1 MALDLFKH
9 NLDAYNRAVAM
20 LAETGKAAVIHP
32 TGTGKSFIGFKLCED
47 NPDKTICWLSPSDYI
62 FKTQLENLAE
72 VSDGWQPE
80 NIKFFTYAKLMN
92 MSESEIAEIQPYALV
107 IDEYHRTGA
116 VGWGKGIDTLL
127 KLYPN
132 VLMLGLSATNI
143 RYLDNQHD
151 MAEELFDG
159 NIASEMTLGE
169 AIVRGILNAP
179 KYVLSVFSYEKE
191 LEKYEKS
198 VSRINNTTMREVAD
212 EYLNALRRTIENAD
226 GLDEIFSK
234 HMENRTGKYIVF
246 CSCYDTMAECMG
258 YVSKWFGKVD
268 KEPKVYSV
276 YSGDAGSSKSFK
288 DYVNDTDESHLRLL
302 FCIDALNEGIHID
315 DISGVILFRPT
326 ISPIVYK
333 QQIGRTLSAN
343 KKTTPVIFDVVNNI
357 ENLYSIDGIRNEM
370 EAAITYYRYNGNG
383 EEIVTDHFTV
393 IDEVADCR
401 QLFDE
406 LEGVLS
412 RSWDYM
418 YEEAKKYY
426 QEHGSLVFPRSYY
439 KNYGTSLMNWVALQR
454 DIRNGTA
461 QGELTE
467 KQIELLD
474 EIGMRWESRAD
485 LSWNKNFSAYKEYVE
500 NGGSLKV
507 SNDFVYKGVELGRW
521 LAMIRRYRKSGIRSE
536 LFTEEREKAL
546 EQVGIIWDHIDF
558 IWEQNYAAAL
568 DYYRIHGD
576 LEVSNRTVWNGVK
589 LGLWLSDLRKSSR
602 KLTDDQIKR
611 LDAIGM
617 RWKSKAALAWD
628 RGYEEAKK
636 YADEHGAA
644 DASIHYVTSEG
655 YKLGIFLGKCR
666 EKYGKGKLS
675 QDKIDMLN
683 KIGMV
688 WNKSRANEWDSCFRL
703 LEKYYYEHGD
713 LNIPPTYVE
722 DGVWLNKWLNEQK
735 HIYKGKRKGKSLS
748 EEQINKLRSLG
759 FKGMTIKEE
768 RWEENYKALKTFY
781 DEHGHSKIPIA
792 MKTEAR
798 VDLYSWITSQKHLYK
813 VGKMSSDR
821 IEKLRAVGIIWE

>member
-1 MALDLFKH
+1 MALDLYKH
-9 NLDAYNRAVAM
+9 NLDAYNNAIAM

-72 VSDGWQPE
+72 VSGGWQPE

-92 MSESEIAEIQPYALV
+92 MSQSEIDEIKPYAVV
-107 IDEYHRTGA
+107 IDEYHRAGA
-116 VGWGKGIDTLL
+116 VGWSKGIETLL
-127 KLYPN
+127 KLNPN

-143 RYLDNQHD
+143 RYLDNQRD
-151 MAEELFDG
+151 MADELFDG

-246 CSCYDTMAECMG
+246 CSCYDTMTECMG

-276 YSGDAGSSKSFK
+276 YSGDAGSSKSFS
-288 DYVNDTDESHLRLL
+288 DFVNDNDDSHLRLL

-315 DISGVILFRPT
+315 DISGVVLFRPT

-357 ENLYSIDGIRNEM
+357 ENLYSIDGIRDEM

-426 QEHGSLVFPRSYY
+426 EEHGSLVFPRSYY
-439 KNYGTSLMNWVALQR
+439 MNSGSSLMNWVALQR
-454 DIRNGTA
+454 NIRNGTMR
-461 QGELTE
+461 GELTE
-467 KQIELLD
+467 RQIELLD
-474 EIGMRWESRAD
+474 EIGMRWENKAD
-485 LSWNKNFSAYKEYVE
+485 ISWNKNFSAYKEYVE

-507 SNDFVYKGVELGRW
+507 SCDFVYNGVELGKW
-521 LAMIRRYRKSGIRSE
+521 LQLIRKYHKSGIRTE
-536 LFTEEREKAL
+536 YFTSEREKAL
-546 EQVGIIWDHIDF
+546 EQVGMVWDQIDF
-558 IWEQNYAAAL
+558 VWEQNYSAAL

-576 LEVSNRTVWNGVK
+576 LEVPHGTTWNGVK
-589 LGLWLSDLRKSSR
+589 LGLWLSELRKADR
-602 KLTDDQIKR
+602 KLTDEQIKR

-617 RWKSKAALAWD
+617 RWKSKADLAWE

-636 YADEHGAA
+636 YSEEHGAA
-644 DASIHYVTSEG
+644 DASFHYVTSDG
-655 YKLGIFLGKCR
+655 YKLGVFLSKCR
-666 EKYGKGKLS
+666 EKYAKGTLS

-683 KIGMV
+683 EIGMV
-688 WNKSRANEWDSCFRL
+688 WNKSRANDWESCFRL
-703 LEKYYYEHGD
+703 LEKYYREHGD
-713 LNIPPTYVE
+713 LNISPTYVE
-722 DGVWLNKWLNEQK
+722 DGVWLNKWLNEQI

-748 EEQINKLRSLG
+748 EEQLNKLRSVG
-759 FKGMTIKEE
+759 FKGMTITEE
-768 RWEENYKALKTFY
+768 RWEANYKAVKAFY
-781 DEHGHSKIPIA
+781 DEHGHCKVPVS
-792 MKTEAR
+792 MKLNT
-798 VDLYSWITSQKHLYK
+798 WISNQKKLYK
-813 VGKMSSDR
+813 AGRMSFDR
-821 IEKLRAVGIIWE
+821 IEKLRAVGIILE